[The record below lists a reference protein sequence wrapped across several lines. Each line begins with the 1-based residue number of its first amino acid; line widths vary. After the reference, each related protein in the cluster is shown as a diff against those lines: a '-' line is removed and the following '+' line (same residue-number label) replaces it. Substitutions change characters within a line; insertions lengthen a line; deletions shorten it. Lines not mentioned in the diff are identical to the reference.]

1 MILKLHYWVDG
12 KSGFHRELNLKYPV
26 HALKEHVRLLDRYGK
41 YLFNKLILYFQIMK
55 AVEVLS
61 VFAAI
66 FLVNLSLGNGAP
78 QWRPQGRFGKRFNT
92 RTNDLITALTSG
104 KKFLGIIRPITE

>member
-1 MILKLHYWVDG
+1 
-12 KSGFHRELNLKYPV
+12 
-26 HALKEHVRLLDRYGK
+26 
-41 YLFNKLILYFQIMK
+41 MK

-104 KKFLGIIRPITE
+104 KKTLGIIRPIPELRGPNRELDRIYILRAFS

>member
-1 MILKLHYWVDG
+1 
-12 KSGFHRELNLKYPV
+12 
-26 HALKEHVRLLDRYGK
+26 
-41 YLFNKLILYFQIMK
+41 MK

-104 KKFLGIIRPITE
+104 KKTRGIIRPIPGIRSKIYCGHFNGDISKFK